1 MLSKWVDSYR
11 LQRGDGETGEDVT
24 QQMTGCP
31 GVPKTL
37 SGDPRGWPAVL
48 EVRAHDVPFLVEDGQ
63 VFFRLRYYR
72 ASGRP
77 ERVYAEGRSGRS
89 YRHQDLTPARCF
101 RPPAR

>member
-48 EVRAHDVPFLVEDGQ
+48 EVRGEVHILDADFDAANE
-63 VFFRLRYYR
+63 
-72 ASGRP
+72 
-77 ERVYAEGRSGRS
+77 
-89 YRHQDLTPARCF
+89 ARDAKV
-101 RPPAR
+101 RE